1 MTKELLKEIKN
12 ETLWLTI
19 NRPDALNTLNPPLVN
34 ALRTT
39 FESLKDQRDIRIV
52 VLRANGRVFC
62 AGLDLQEGGWGVEDT
77 PQSLLSMQRDISD
90 IYRAMRRCPQPIISL
105 VQGAACGGGFSLAL
119 ASDIRIAT
127 PSTRMN
133 AAYIRA
139 GLSACDMG
147 CSYFLPRLIGLSIAS
162 ELMMTGKFIDAKRA
176 LQVNLISEIVDEEDL
191 IATAQGYVN
200 EMLLTSPMGLRLTKE
215 GLNFSIDAPSL
226 EAAMA
231 IEDRQQT
238 LIALTSDAKEAVRA
252 FLEKRSPEWADQSA
266 TRSRP
271 GRSIAGSVPCCG
283 CSSRRF
289 WA

>member
-1 MTKELLKEIKN
+1 
-12 ETLWLTI
+12 
-19 NRPDALNTLNPPLVN
+19 
-34 ALRTT
+34 
-39 FESLKDQRDIRIV
+39 
-52 VLRANGRVFC
+52 
-62 AGLDLQEGGWGVEDT
+62 
-77 PQSLLSMQRDISD
+77 
-90 IYRAMRRCPQPIISL
+90 
-105 VQGAACGGGFSLAL
+105 
-119 ASDIRIAT
+119 
-127 PSTRMN
+127 MN

-238 LIALTSDAKEAVRA
+238 LIALTSDAKEAIGA
-252 FLEKRSPEWADQSA
+252 FLEKRSPEWADQ
-266 TRSRP
+266 
-271 GRSIAGSVPCCG
+271 
-283 CSSRRF
+283 
-289 WA
+289 